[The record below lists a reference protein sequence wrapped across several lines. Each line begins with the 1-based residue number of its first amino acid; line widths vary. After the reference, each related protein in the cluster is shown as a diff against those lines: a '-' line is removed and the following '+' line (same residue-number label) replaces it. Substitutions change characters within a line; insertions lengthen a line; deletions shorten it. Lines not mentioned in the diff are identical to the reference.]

1 MDPGMPTFK
10 LTLAYEGTGF
20 AGWQRQRAGGSIQG
34 LMEDVLEKVVYGNKT
49 SEGRS
54 RVVVS
59 AAGRTDAGV
68 HATAQVASV
77 RLDTTMLAGELLRA
91 VNAHLPPA
99 VRIVALEDAAPG
111 FHARYAARTKTYA
124 YRILNARTAS
134 AFDARYAWHVTH
146 ALDAD
151 VMRNALVAIVGRHDF
166 AAFRASGSLIR
177 DTVRWVSEAIV
188 IDDAIGSVPWL
199 PNSRLDTWSNRAMS
213 GVPGSSLR
221 ANASERSDAR
231 LLTFRFTADG
241 FLRHMV
247 RNLVGTV
254 VDIGRGRWPPEAM
267 AEILASRDRARAG
280 PTAPPEGLFLV
291 GVRY

>member
-1 MDPGMPTFK
+1 MDPLVPTFK
-10 LTLAYEGTGF
+10 LTVAYDGTGF
-20 AGWQRQRAGGSIQG
+20 VGWQRQRAGVSIQS
-34 LMEDVLEKVVYGNKT
+34 LMENALEKVVYGNKT

-77 RLDTTMLAGELLRA
+77 RLGTMLPAAELLRA
-91 VNAHLPPA
+91 INAHLPPA
-99 VRIVALEDAAPG
+99 VRVVALEDAAPG

-124 YRILNARTAS
+124 YRVLNAKTVS
-134 AFDARYAWHVTH
+134 AFDARYAWHVTQ
-146 ALDAD
+146 ALDREA
-151 VMRNALVAIVGRHDF
+151 MRHALVAIVGRHDF
-166 AAFRASGSLIR
+166 AAFRATGSLIR
-177 DTVRWVSEAIV
+177 DTMRRVSEAIV

-199 PNSRLDTWSNRAMS
+199 PIGRLATWSDRA
-213 GVPGSSLR
+213 GGDVPGSILR
-221 ANASERSDAR
+221 ASTTERSDAR

-254 VDIGRGRWPPEAM
+254 VDIGLGRWPPMAI
-267 AEILASRDRARAG
+267 AEIVASRDRARAG
-280 PTAPPEGLFLV
+280 PTAPPEGLFLIE
-291 GVRY
+291 VRY